1 MDNPLLTTSSLPFG
15 APPFD
20 RIRCGHYLPAFR
32 AAIAA
37 GKAEADAIAGNPDAP
52 TFANTVE
59 ALEFAGADLERVSGI
74 FFNLLEAESDD
85 AMHQVAEEVSPLLT
99 EYEMHISLNPQL
111 FRRIRAV
118 YEQRDALALDPDQ
131 RKLLEESYKGF
142 VRSGALLS
150 PADKK
155 IYSSLEEELSLLELR
170 YGKNVLD
177 ATNAFTLHLTEEAD
191 LEGLPPYVRDLG
203 AQAAREKGL
212 DGWLFD
218 LTHPSYV
225 PFLQFSARADLRE
238 RLWRAY
244 NSRALGGPQD
254 NTAVCVQIAELRR
267 RIAQLLG
274 YPTWADYVLEERM
287 AKDVPTVRTLLD
299 RLMAPSLPAARREV
313 ADLLAWARER
323 GYAEAQMQPWDFA
336 YWSERYRAE
345 HFALSEEQ
353 LKPYFRLEDCIGAVF
368 GLATRLYGIR
378 FEARTDLPVYHPDV
392 RVYDVRDAGGR
403 HLALFYAD
411 FFPRPGKRGGAW
423 MTNFRELSAP
433 GGVEQRPLVSI
444 VTNFSKPGPDAPS
457 LLTHDELTTFLHE
470 FGHALHGMLAEGR
483 YPSLTGTNVARDFV
497 ELPSQLMENWAFEP
511 EYLRPFARHW
521 QTGEPIPHELVERLA
536 AARNYHAAYFQVRQL
551 RFGLLDLA
559 WHTLRGEIP
568 DQVGNDE
575 GQVGNDEGMVGNDEG
590 MVGNDEGQ
598 VGNDPVSCPAAT
610 GHPYVIDL
618 EEKALKDCTV
628 LPDIPGTCISTAFGH
643 IFSGGYSAGYYSYKW
658 AEVLEAD
665 AFSRFREEGIFNP
678 AVAAS
683 FRENILARGDSEDE
697 ALLYRRF
704 RGHDP
709 DPDALLRK
717 LEINPI

>member
-1 MDNPLLTTSSLPFG
+1 MDNPLLTTSPLPFG

-32 AAIAA
+32 AVIAA
-37 GKAEADAIAGNPDAP
+37 GKAEADAIAGSPDAP

-59 ALEFAGADLERVSGI
+59 ALEFAGAELERISGI

-85 AMHQVAEEVSPLLT
+85 AMQQVAEEVSPLLT
-99 EYEMHISLNPQL
+99 EYEMYVSLNEKL
-111 FRRIRAV
+111 FARVKAV
-118 YEQRDALALDPDQ
+118 WDGRGALDLAPDQ

-150 PADKK
+150 PEDKET
-155 IYSSLEEELSLLELR
+155 YARMEEELSLLELK

-177 ATNAFTLHLTEEAD
+177 ATNAFTLHLTDEAE
-191 LEGLPPYVRDLG
+191 LKGLPQYVRDAA

-225 PFLQFSARADLRE
+225 PFLQFSARAGLRE
-238 RLWRAY
+238 RMWRAF
-244 NSRALGGPQD
+244 NARALGGPQD
-254 NTAVCVQIAELRR
+254 NTGICRQIADLRR

-287 AKDVPTVRTLLD
+287 AKDIPTVRALLD

-313 ADLLAWARER
+313 AELLSWAREH

-378 FEARTDLPVYHPDV
+378 FEMRTDLPVYHPDV
-392 RVYDVRDAGGR
+392 RVYDVRDANGR

-411 FFPRPGKRGGAW
+411 FFPRTGKRGGAW

-511 EYLRPFARHW
+511 EFLRPFARHW
-521 QTGEPIPHELVERLA
+521 QTGEPIPDALVERLV
-536 AARNYHAAYFQVRQL
+536 AARNFQAAYFQVRQL

-559 WHTLRGEIP
+559 WHTLRDGITDP
-568 DQVGNDE
+568 AGDE
-575 GQVGNDEGMVGNDEG
+575 VAGLEREALAG
-590 MVGNDEGQ
+590 
-598 VGNDPVSCPAAT
+598 CAT
-610 GHPYVIDL
+610 
-618 EEKALKDCTV
+618 
-628 LPDIPGTCISTAFGH
+628 LPDIPGSCISTAFSH

-665 AFSRFREEGIFNP
+665 AFSRFREEGIFNTRT
-678 AVAAS
+678 AAS
-683 FRENILARGDSEDE
+683 FRENVLSKGGSED
-697 ALLYRRF
+697 AAVLYRRF

-709 DPDALLRK
+709 DPQALLKK
-717 LEINPI
+717 LEII

>member
-1 MDNPLLTTSSLPFG
+1 MDSPLLTPSTLPFG
-15 APPFD
+15 APRFD
-20 RIRCGHYLPAFR
+20 EIRLEHYLPAFR

-37 GKAEADAIAGNPDAP
+37 GRAEVDAIASDPAAP

-59 ALEFAGADLERVSGI
+59 ALEFAGADLDRVSGL

-85 AMHQVAEEVSPLLT
+85 AMQQVAEEVSPLLT
-99 EYEMHISLNPQL
+99 EYEMYISLNGQL
-111 FRRIRAV
+111 FARVKAV
-118 YEQRDALALDPDQ
+118 WDSRDTLDLAPDQ

-142 VRSGALLS
+142 TRSGALLS
-150 PADKK
+150 PGDKET
-155 IYSSLEEELSLLELR
+155 YARMEEELSLLELR

-177 ATNAFTLHLTEEAD
+177 ATNAFTLQLTDERD
-191 LEGLPPYVRDLG
+191 LEGLPQFIRDAA

-212 DGWLFD
+212 AGWLFD

-244 NSRALGGPQD
+244 NARALGGPQD
-254 NTAVCVQIAELRR
+254 NTAVCAQIADLRR

-287 AKDVPTVRTLLD
+287 ARNIPTVRGLLE
-299 RLMAPSLPAARREV
+299 RLLAPSLPAARREV
-313 ADLLAWARER
+313 AQLLAYAREH
-323 GYAEAQMQPWDFA
+323 GYPEEQMQPWDFP

-345 HFALSEEQ
+345 HFALSDEQ
-353 LKPYFRLEDCIGAVF
+353 LKPYFRLEDCIEAVF

-378 FEARTDLPVYHPDV
+378 FVPRADLPVYHPDV
-392 RVYDVRDAGGR
+392 RVYDVQDGGGR

-423 MTNFRELSAP
+423 MTNFRELSAR
-433 GGVEQRPLVSI
+433 GGVEERPLVSI
-444 VTNFSKPGPDAPS
+444 VTNFTKPAPDAPS

-497 ELPSQLMENWAFEP
+497 ELPPQLMENWAFEP
-511 EYLRPFARHW
+511 EFLRPFARHW
-521 QTGEPIPHELVERLA
+521 QTGDPIPDALVERLV

-559 WHTLRGEIP
+559 WHTLQEQIP
-568 DQVGNDE
+568 CV
-575 GQVGNDEGMVGNDEG
+575 
-590 MVGNDEGQ
+590 
-598 VGNDPVSCPAAT
+598 T
-610 GHPYVIDL
+610 DL
-618 EEKALKDCTV
+618 EAAALQDCTV

-665 AFSRFREEGIFNP
+665 AFARFRDEGIFSP
-678 AVAAS
+678 DVAAS
-683 FRENILARGDSEDE
+683 FRENILSLGGSEDE
-697 ALLYRRF
+697 AVLYRRF

-709 DPDALLRK
+709 DPDALLKK